1 MRYFLGCCN
10 GIPNGILVAQ
20 RGQRTNDDDEN
31 CSKQNAKLR
40 RRFQATER
48 IWDRFSEPLL
58 TDHNQYQKQM
68 GLRIHLKFLSVAKS
82 ACHSWAA
89 SGKA

>member
-1 MRYFLGCCN
+1 MQGFLIDLIFADFVDIRNAKSMN
-10 GIPNGILVAQ
+10 GYDLDCP
-20 RGQRTNDDDEN
+20 
-31 CSKQNAKLR
+31 KQNGKLR